1 MRREYWLQVSING
14 RIFRRVIID
23 DHYEQRH
30 RSSITDGIIINL
42 IRNLSGK
49 DFLPEIVRSTGYSIF
64 VTDPLWVGSK
74 PYRLVWTT
82 HPDKDYIGVINAYRR
97 RYGKKEIND

>member
-30 RSSITDGIIINL
+30 RSSITDGIIIN
-42 IRNLSGK
+42 
-49 DFLPEIVRSTGYSIF
+49 
-64 VTDPLWVGSK
+64 
-74 PYRLVWTT
+74 
-82 HPDKDYIGVINAYRR
+82 PDKDYIGVINAYRR